1 MLEWEK
7 PELEQ
12 LSLFA
17 FAQLLCSVVLL
28 TNHELPGNILFQNGN
43 DMILPTQRI
52 NLEAQLSGESLSR
65 LQRRMTSLNRAPG
78 IGLETAAVNR
88 IPTGSF

>member
-17 FAQLLCSVVLL
+17 IAQLLCSVVLL
-28 TNHELPGNILFQNGN
+28 TNHELPGNILFQNGS
-43 DMILPTQRI
+43 DMILPIQGI
-52 NLEAQLSGESLSR
+52 NLGSSAVLG
-65 LQRRMTSLNRAPG
+65 NRYPDSSKG
-78 IGLETAAVNR
+78 
-88 IPTGSF
+88 